1 MALALRRDRLDQ
13 AVRLVGA
20 RVAAGEVAAAVLHV
34 RSGNRVLNQ
43 AFGAARTPRAVFLL
57 ASITK
62 PMTATAAMILAD
74 RGEISLNDRVQKFI
88 PEFQG
93 GERNRVT
100 LRHLLTHTSG
110 LPDMLPEN
118 EELRKRHAPLKEFV
132 AATCRT
138 PLLFS
143 PGTRVQYQSM
153 GVLLAGE
160 IVERIAGRRLRDFL
174 RAQVFERLGMPDTS
188 LGLGGRRIPETM
200 QCQVDERT
208 DWDWN
213 SAYWRDLGSP
223 WGGAH
228 STASD
233 VSRWLRYFVHPDP
246 PVLRAE
252 TAAAMIANQNQ
263 GLNLPWGLGWMTGE
277 GRLAKGSSSRTF
289 GHSGSTGTIAWL
301 DPEKDLS
308 LVLLTTK
315 PAAVSQKTLLGPVSD
330 VVASAG

>member
-1 MALALRRDRLDQ
+1 
-13 AVRLVGA
+13 V
-20 RVAAGEVAAAVLHV
+20 
-34 RSGNRVLNQ
+34 
-43 AFGAARTPRAVFLL
+43 
-57 ASITK
+57 I
-62 PMTATAAMILAD
+62 
-74 RGEISLNDRVQKFI
+74 
-88 PEFQG
+88 
-93 GERNRVT
+93 

-160 IVERIAGRRLRDFL
+160 IVERVARRPLRDFL
-174 RAQVFERLGMPDTS
+174 RAQVFARLGMPGTS
-188 LGLGGRRIPETM
+188 LGLGGRKIPDTM
-200 QCQVDERT
+200 QCQVDEHT

-228 STASD
+228 STAGD
-233 VSRWLRYFVHPDP
+233 VSRFLQYFVHSDP
-246 PVLRAE
+246 AVLKTE

-263 GLNLPWGLGWMTGE
+263 GLSLPWGLGWMAGA

-330 VVASAG
+330 MVASAA